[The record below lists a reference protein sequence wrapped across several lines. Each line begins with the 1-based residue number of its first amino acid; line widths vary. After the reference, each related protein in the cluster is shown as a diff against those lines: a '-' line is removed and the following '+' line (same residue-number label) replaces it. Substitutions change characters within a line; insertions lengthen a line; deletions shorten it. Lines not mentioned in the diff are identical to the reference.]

1 MLANGIISRVAE
13 SQLSKRTWVTKTE
26 TGDLNVQ
33 GGYLCR
39 IPPFL
44 SKSSMPYA
52 NIHNSGQLHKK
63 TFFYFPLI
71 LGLMVL
77 FVNAF
82 GKTFHW
88 GQLLLRHFCL
98 RGSSCRQTNSFPKLL
113 FGSLQKRTWLNL
125 EKLFFEWSGKKKKG
139 GFLLDLPSLFLIGWQ
154 SWLVFLKVKW
164 EFVSITYLLLIAV
177 RFCARCH
184 QLCSTRW
191 KNKVYF
197 LIDVVCIST
206 SKALTE

>member
-125 EKLFFEWSGKKKKG
+125 EKLFFEWSGKKKKE
-139 GFLLDLPSLFLIGWQ
+139 DSSLIYPPY
-154 SWLVFLKVKW
+154 SWSDGKAGLYFW
-164 EFVSITYLLLIAV
+164 RWNEN
-177 RFCARCH
+177 
-184 QLCSTRW
+184 LCPLRIF
-191 KNKVYF
+191 Y
-197 LIDVVCIST
+197 
-206 SKALTE
+206 

>member
-125 EKLFFEWSGKKKKG
+125 EKLFFEWSGKKKRRIPPW
-139 GFLLDLPSLFLIGWQ
+139 F
-154 SWLVFLKVKW
+154 
-164 EFVSITYLLLIAV
+164 TLLILDRMAKLACIFEGEMRICV
-177 RFCARCH
+177 H
-184 QLCSTRW
+184 YVSSTNSGQVLCTLPPIVFNTM
-191 KNKVYF
+191 KK
-197 LIDVVCIST
+197 
-206 SKALTE
+206 